1 MKPAPFAYY
10 RPESVGETV
19 ELLEAHGDDG
29 KLLAGGQS
37 LIPMMNLRLAQP
49 AVLIDLG
56 GVTELAGIRRNGAL
70 EIGATTRQAAAL
82 TSSEVAQGAP
92 LLQRALGWV
101 GHPANRNR
109 GTVGGS
115 LAHADPAA
123 ELPAVALALN
133 AVFSIRGPA
142 GTRSVAADD
151 FFTSYLTTAVNP
163 DEFLVSVAFPTVR
176 PERSRCGFCE
186 VSRRHGDFALVGAAV
201 NITLSSRGDVEE
213 ARIALMGVADRAVRV
228 HQAESALL
236 GQRLHDAALPREV
249 GAIAA
254 RELDP
259 PFDQQASSQYRKDVA
274 AVVVER
280 ALRACNDENAAREGM

>member
-1 MKPAPFAYY
+1 MKPAPFTYY
-10 RPESVGETV
+10 RPDSVAETV
-19 ELLEAHGDDG
+19 ELLGAHGDDG

-82 TSSEVAQGAP
+82 VSSEVAEAAP
-92 LLQRALGWV
+92 LLQRALGFV

-123 ELPAVALALN
+123 ELPAVALALG
-133 AVFSIRGPA
+133 ASFSIRGPS

-151 FFTSYLTTAVNP
+151 FFKSYLTTAVSP
-163 DEFLVSVAFPTVR
+163 DEFLADVVFPSVR
-176 PERSRCGFCE
+176 PEHNRAGFCE

-201 NITLSSRGDVEE
+201 SISLSSRGDVEE
-213 ARIALMGVADRAVRV
+213 ARVALMGVADRAVRI
-228 HQAESALL
+228 HEAESALL
-236 GQRLHDAALPREV
+236 GHRLEEAALPREI

-280 ALRACNDENAAREGM
+280 ALHACRDETAAREGM